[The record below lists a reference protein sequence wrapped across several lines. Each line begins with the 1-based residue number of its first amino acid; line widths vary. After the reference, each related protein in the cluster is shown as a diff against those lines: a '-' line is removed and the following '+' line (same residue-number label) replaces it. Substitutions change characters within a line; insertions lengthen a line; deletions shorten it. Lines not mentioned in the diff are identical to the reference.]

1 MRRLFDERARIVT
14 QRASSAMDRSEYFE
28 RVCRGGY
35 PEVNELVRQASRQ
48 LDPPVTLH
56 HYRTRDRAEVNVIAE
71 AAGRL
76 ELIEAKWTELPARS
90 DAVNLAFVREAVG
103 PTNVASA
110 AIVCRAP
117 NGYPLDDGI
126 EVRTVEQV
134 SRG

>member
-56 HYRTRDRAEVNVIAE
+56 HYRTRDRAEVDVIAE
-71 AAGRL
+71 AADGR
-76 ELIEAKWTELPARS
+76 I
-90 DAVNLAFVREAVG
+90 
-103 PTNVASA
+103 VA
-110 AIVCRAP
+110 
-117 NGYPLDDGI
+117 I
-126 EVRTVEQV
+126 EVKSGRTAD
-134 SRG
+134 RGAFRALASLRERVD